1 MYLKEPLNIR
11 GEAEECILFDE
22 LIILYRSTIE
32 KLQDC
37 SRYTPSEDLEEN
49 LENSNRETSQ
59 LLLQEKIIV
68 AVLRRQV
75 RQMSDVS
82 KILKFWKMCVLG
94 AKRESEYDHSEHLVL
109 KSLDFIEGSEA

>member
-1 MYLKEPLNIR
+1 MYLKESLNIKS
-11 GEAEECILFDE
+11 ETEECISFDE

-32 KLQDC
+32 KLRDC

-75 RQMSDVS
+75 RQMSDVR
-82 KILKFWKMCVLG
+82 KVLNFWKLCVLG
-94 AKRESEYDHSEHLVL
+94 AKRESEYDHSDYLVL
-109 KSLDFIEGSEA
+109 KSLEYMDAAKV